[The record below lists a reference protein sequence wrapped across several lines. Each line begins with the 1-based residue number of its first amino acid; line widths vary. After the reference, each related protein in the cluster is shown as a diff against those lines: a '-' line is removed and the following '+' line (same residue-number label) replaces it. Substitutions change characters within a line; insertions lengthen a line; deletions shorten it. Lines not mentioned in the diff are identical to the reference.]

1 MEFVLDTRSLCKKYK
16 NQYAVNNVDM
26 KIARGDI
33 YGFIGENGAG
43 KTTII
48 RLVTGLANPTSGNYK
63 LFGVDSL
70 DKTISKTRR
79 RLSAV
84 VETPSVALNMSGY
97 DNLLMHAKLIG
108 LTDLTYIDEILK
120 VTGLSYVR
128 NDKKKAKNYSL
139 GMKQRLGIAIAMLGH
154 PDFIILDE
162 PMNGLDPEGI
172 VEIRELIL
180 KLNKEQNITFM
191 ISSHILHEL
200 SKVATK
206 YGFIHKGKL
215 IKELTKEELQE
226 ECKKCLEL
234 VVDDISK
241 IPQVLEVKLKVQ
253 NYKILQDNIVRIY
266 EDVDITELM
275 AALAL
280 VDIKTL
286 KMNSKNENIEEYYL
300 NLMGG
305 TIND

>member
-1 MEFVLDTRSLCKKYK
+1 MEFVLETSSLCKKYK

-48 RLVTGLANPTSGNYK
+48 RLVTGLANPTSGRYK

-70 DKTISKTRR
+70 DKAISKTRR

-128 NDKKKAKNYSL
+128 KDKKKAKNYSL
-139 GMKQRLGIAIAMLGH
+139 GMKQRLGIAVAMLGH

-180 KLNKEQNITFM
+180 KLNKEQNITFI
-191 ISSHILHEL
+191 ISSHILDEL

-215 IKELTKEELQE
+215 LKELTREELQE

-241 IPQVLEVKLKVQ
+241 IPQVLEGDLKVQ

-280 VDIKTL
+280 ADIKTL

-305 TIND
+305 TKND